1 MKKTYLDHNATTP
14 LRPAARD
21 ALLAAL
27 DHTGNA
33 SSVHGF
39 GRDARRMIENA
50 RGIIARSLDV
60 SNGQVIFN
68 SGASEGNT
76 TILRGFAGKR
86 ILISSIE
93 HPSIRDC
100 GVETEKIPVTA
111 DGMVDMAAYEKM
123 LHTGTPP
130 ALVSIMAVNNETGVI
145 QPIADIARMAK
156 SVGAIV
162 HTDCVQAY
170 GRIPFTR
177 ESLGVDALTLS
188 SHKIGGPQGV
198 GALVTAAGIVLPRLI
213 EGGGQERRQRGGTEN
228 VAGIAAFG
236 AAASEAVAQLESYAK
251 LALLRDRIETHLRPS
266 NRITIYGT
274 NAPRVANT
282 SMVTVSGVSGETLLM
297 AFDLDG
303 VALSAGSACSSGTS
317 RFTHVLQAMG
327 VEACGD
333 IASLR
338 ISLGWNTTA
347 ADIDNFLSVWDKI
360 STRLL
365 KD

>member
-14 LRPAARD
+14 LRPVARAAMID
-21 ALLAAL
+21 AL

-60 SNGQVIFN
+60 SSGQVVFN
-68 SGASEGNT
+68 SGATEGNT

-86 ILISSIE
+86 ILISAIE

-111 DGMVDMAAYEKM
+111 DGVVDLAVFEKM
-123 LHTGTPP
+123 LHDGPPP
-130 ALVSIMAVNNETGVI
+130 ALISVMAVNNETGVI
-145 QPIADIARMAK
+145 QPMSEIVRLAK
-156 SVGAIV
+156 SVGALM

-177 ESLGVDALTLS
+177 ESLGVDILTLS
-188 SHKIGGPQGV
+188 AHKIGGPQGV
-198 GALVTAAGIVLPRLI
+198 GALVMAAGLTLPKLI

-236 AAASEAVAQLESYAK
+236 AAAAEAVAQLSAYAK
-251 LALLRDRIETHLRPS
+251 LAVLRDRIESHLRPS
-266 NRITIYGT
+266 NRITIYGA

-282 SMVTVSGVSGETLLM
+282 SMVTVNGVSGETLLM
-297 AFDLDG
+297 AFDLEG
-303 VALSAGSACSSGTS
+303 IALSAGSACSSGTS

-347 ADIDNFLSVWDKI
+347 EDIDNFIAVWDKI
-360 STRLL
+360 STRLF
-365 KD
+365 KE

>member
-1 MKKTYLDHNATTP
+1 MAPKTSRALPP
-14 LRPAARD
+14 LA
-21 ALLAAL
+21 
-27 DHTGNA
+27 
-33 SSVHGF
+33 
-39 GRDARRMIENA
+39 
-50 RGIIARSLDV
+50 
-60 SNGQVIFN
+60 Q
-68 SGASEGNT
+68 
-76 TILRGFAGKR
+76 
-86 ILISSIE
+86 
-93 HPSIRDC
+93 
-100 GVETEKIPVTA
+100 
-111 DGMVDMAAYEKM
+111 
-123 LHTGTPP
+123 
-130 ALVSIMAVNNETGVI
+130 
-145 QPIADIARMAK
+145 
-156 SVGAIV
+156 
-162 HTDCVQAY
+162 
-170 GRIPFTR
+170 
-177 ESLGVDALTLS
+177 
-188 SHKIGGPQGV
+188 
-198 GALVTAAGIVLPRLI
+198 
-213 EGGGQERRQRGGTEN
+213 
-228 VAGIAAFG
+228 
-236 AAASEAVAQLESYAK
+236 VAQLESYAK

-347 ADIDNFLSVWDKI
+347 DDIDNFLTVWDKI